1 MSVSDF
7 EPQLANCNVISG
19 FFLLEQPHSISPQ
32 KSKIIIISGDV
43 LVLVIS
49 LILPKFKEISYFYDT
64 NFIFI
69 FTLLTAFVI
78 PMIIL
83 IKHKLQVKEGIAK

>member
-1 MSVSDF
+1 MKRIF
-7 EPQLANCNVISG
+7 GE
-19 FFLLEQPHSISPQ
+19 E

-49 LILPKFKEISYFYDT
+49 LILPKFKEISYFFYDT